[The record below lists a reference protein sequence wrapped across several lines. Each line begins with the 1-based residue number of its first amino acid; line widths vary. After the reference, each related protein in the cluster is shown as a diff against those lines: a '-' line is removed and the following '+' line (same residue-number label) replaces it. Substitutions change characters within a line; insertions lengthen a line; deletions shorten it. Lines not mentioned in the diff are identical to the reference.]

1 MKKWWKRLHPL
12 WYYGDWEMVYNHL
25 ENINPEDFDKDDAV
39 WQRYFAA
46 DILRLTR
53 TEQRRQTKKEHK
65 LHIEPEKHIYT
76 LDFGWYPAGNPTGSY
91 KIVYVVDGNYKN
103 PISEFQT
110 RNTQEAIDK
119 IEYLLLGRDM
129 KYFHPYPLEYP
140 LRLAPGWQLHWHH
153 LEPAIEPK
161 HYHDNDESCKEW
173 LMVLDED
180 VSYFTKINTWKRNN
194 QIEEQLLAID
204 VGWYGSLENI
214 PAGYYRVL
222 AILDAD
228 WAHPILE
235 FRTNSAKKALDK
247 VEEWMF
253 DIFLKQ
259 SFINEKTFRKAHPNK

>member
-1 MKKWWKRLHPL
+1 MKKWWKKLHPL
-12 WYYGDWEMVYNHL
+12 WYCHSWKMVCNRL
-25 ENINPEDFDKDDAV
+25 ENINPEDFDKNDAV
-39 WQRYFAA
+39 WQRYFTA

-53 TEQRRQTKKEHK
+53 TAQAGKKS
-65 LHIEPEKHIYT
+65 ISYIYT

-91 KIVYVVDGNYKN
+91 KLVYVVDGDYKN
-103 PISEFQT
+103 PIFEFQT

-119 IEYLLLGRDM
+119 IEYLLLGHDM
-129 KYFHPYPLEYP
+129 EHFHPYPLEYP
-140 LRLAPGWQLHWHH
+140 LRLAPGWQFHWHH
-153 LEPAIEPK
+153 LERAIEPR
-161 HYHDNDESCKEW
+161 HYQGNDESCKEW

-180 VSYFTKINTWKRNN
+180 VSYFTKMNTRKRNN

-228 WAHPILE
+228 WVHPILE
-235 FRTNSAKKALDK
+235 FRTNSAKKALGK

-253 DIFLKQ
+253 DIFSGE
-259 SFINEKTFRKAHPNK
+259 SFINEKAFRKAHPNK